1 MLKKVCIMRKRSVQV
16 GEIRV
21 EDYDLSLDYLR
32 IKKPK
37 DLLDLRLTYE
47 DGKLVEISTDYR
59 ILVKP
64 SKWHKRKRR

>member
-21 EDYDLSLDYLR
+21 EDYDLSIDYVR

-47 DGKLVEISTDYR
+47 DGKLVEISTDYK

-64 SKWHKRKRR
+64 SKRHKRKRQ

>member
-1 MLKKVCIMRKRSVQV
+1 MLKKACIMRRRSAQV

-47 DGKLVEISTDYR
+47 DGNLVEVSTDYR
-59 ILVKP
+59 ILVKL
-64 SKWHKRKRR
+64 SKRHKLKRR

>member
-1 MLKKVCIMRKRSVQV
+1 MLKKVCIMRRRSAQV

-32 IKKPK
+32 IKRPK

-47 DGKLVEISTDYR
+47 DSKLVEISTDYR

-64 SKWHKRKRR
+64 SKQHKRKRR

>member
-1 MLKKVCIMRKRSVQV
+1 MLKEVFIMRIRSSQV

-32 IKKPK
+32 IKRSK
-37 DLLDLRLTYE
+37 DFLDLRLTYE

-64 SKWHKRKRR
+64 IKRHKRKIR